1 MSELAVVTGAT
12 GMVGK
17 IIVLMLLERGYRV
30 RILTRNTSFQDS
42 RLEII
47 YGDLG
52 DTAVIEKLLHGAEYL
67 FHCAA
72 ELNDE
77 TKMWQTNVIGTQNLI
92 QSTVAH
98 QIKYICCLSSVGVIG
113 KFSGTVA
120 DEKASCVPLNMYE
133 KSKLAAEEFVQRFNS
148 PARIVILRPTNVVDR
163 NKNSIIGL
171 SKFKTILKGGENAN
185 IVHAEDVAAAAL
197 YFIEHQAQ
205 NNPDCFIVSC
215 DQEKMNTV
223 AGCLALIDAIK
234 SNSSL
239 ENVKPLFHLPWIVPY
254 IVRRLLKGPCN
265 RSDVCYSSNKL
276 LSAGFTYQ
284 RGFIGA
290 LRDLCANS

>member
-1 MSELAVVTGAT
+1 MSRLAVVTGAT

-17 IIVLMLLERGYRV
+17 IIVLKLVERGYRV
-30 RILTRNTSFQDS
+30 RVLTRNQSYQDS

-52 DTAVIEKLLHGAEYL
+52 DTAVIEKLLHGAEYV

-92 QSTVAH
+92 NTTAKH
-98 QIKYICCLSSVGVIG
+98 QIKYICHLSSVGVIG
-113 KFSGTVA
+113 KFNGTVA
-120 DEKASCVPLNMYE
+120 DEKTACAPLNMYE
-133 KSKLAAEEFVQRFNS
+133 KSKLAAEEFVQNFHS
-148 PARIVILRPTNVVDR
+148 SARIVILRPTNVVDR
-163 NKNSIIGL
+163 SKNSIIGL
-171 SKFKTILKGGENAN
+171 SKFNTLLKGGENAN
-185 IVHAEDVAAAAL
+185 IVHAEDVASAAL
-197 YFIEHQAQ
+197 YFIEHSTL

-215 DQEKMNTV
+215 DQDNMNTV
-223 AGCLALIDAIK
+223 AGCLALVEAIK

-239 ENVKPLFHLPWIVPY
+239 ENVKPLFHVPWIVPY
-254 IVRRLLKGPCN
+254 IIRRLIKGPCN
-265 RSDVCYSSNKL
+265 RGDVCYSTDKL
-276 LSAGFTYQ
+276 LSTGFTYP

-290 LRDLCANS
+290 LKDICHC